1 MPTITINGPIGA
13 GGRLV
18 GLEVSHRLN
27 IDYIDRLILARAS
40 KLIGATVQTLTDK
53 EQAVGGTLDRVSAF
67 FQKVL
72 ERSAMSG
79 AGGEPYFGPGIEVI
93 FSKDYYAESDG
104 PATSPLEVTDQQFI
118 EVTAQVITDIG
129 KDGNVVIV
137 GRGSNL
143 ILSGDPTVLNVG
155 IIAPIEQRIEAIQ
168 KREHLNHQQAREFV
182 ETHEAARIHYF
193 NKAFRV
199 HPNDPAIYHVV
210 INLEHITTSGAIE
223 IVAQA
228 LKNIESK
235 F

>member
-1 MPTITINGPIGA
+1 MPIITINGPIGA
-13 GGRLV
+13 GGRRV
-18 GLEVSHRLN
+18 GLEISHRFN
-27 IDYIDRLILARAS
+27 IDYIDRLILARAA

-53 EQAVGGTLDRVSAF
+53 EEAIQGTLDRLSTF

-93 FSKDYYAESDG
+93 FSKDYYAELDG
-104 PATSPLEVTDQQFI
+104 PVTNPLEVTDQKFI

-129 KDGNVVIV
+129 NDGNVVIV
-137 GRGSNL
+137 GRGGNL
-143 ILSGDPTVLNVG
+143 ILADDPTVLNVG
-155 IIAPIEQRIEAIQ
+155 VIAPIEQRIEAIQ
-168 KREHLNHQQAREFV
+168 KREHLNHHQARDFV

-199 HPNDPAIYHVV
+199 HPNDPALYHVI
-210 INLEHITTSGAIE
+210 INLEHVTTSGAVE
-223 IVAQA
+223 IVAQT
-228 LKNIESK
+228 LKDIESK